1 MKMQLMEIVLP
12 RLAKRLH
19 GQLQRYRAG
28 QLDDAQFTESFETLL
43 QSQYAWLAKRGVSET
58 DAALALHSAVLV
70 LSSPGLAA
78 EATEQHLPLEV
89 VEARAV
95 RNAAQDISR
104 SYGVNE
110 QRAYSIISGIVA
122 RYGE

>member
-1 MKMQLMEIVLP
+1 MNKQLMEIVLP

-19 GQLQRYRAG
+19 GPARAFRSG
-28 QLDDAQFTESFETLL
+28 QLDDDQFTENFETLL
-43 QSQYAWLAKRGVSET
+43 QSQYTWPAKRGVSET

-78 EATEQHLPLEV
+78 EAVEQNVPLEII
-89 VEARAV
+89 EARAV
-95 RNAAQDISR
+95 RNAAQDIARNYEVDEKS
-104 SYGVNE
+104 
-110 QRAYSIISGIVA
+110 AYSVISGIVA